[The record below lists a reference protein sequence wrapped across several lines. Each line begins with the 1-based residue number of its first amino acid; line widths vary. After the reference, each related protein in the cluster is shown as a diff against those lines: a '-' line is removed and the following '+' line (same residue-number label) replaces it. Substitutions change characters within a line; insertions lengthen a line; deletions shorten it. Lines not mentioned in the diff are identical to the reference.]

1 MAVNEDFPLSRVSF
15 QRVSLPLIF
24 WKRNFHW
31 RPLLENP
38 ADWGLAQ
45 MPFISL
51 YAENN
56 KTAVGSWVPL
66 LSSLRGVGLDLSGRT
81 LN

>member
-1 MAVNEDFPLSRVSF
+1 MTCSHLLAVNEDFTLSRVSF
-15 QRVSLPLIF
+15 QRVSLFI
-24 WKRNFHW
+24 
-31 RPLLENP
+31 ESP
-38 ADWGLAQ
+38 ADWRLAQ

-56 KTAVGSWVPL
+56 KTAEGSWAPL
-66 LSSLRGVGLDLSGRT
+66 LSSLRGLGLDLSGRT